1 MYDNSKGRKKGAIKS
16 GQTRLAMARDK
27 KFFFLVFFP
36 PHIKPIFSPSLYF
49 FQLLV
54 QREKKRERNLI
65 GLKSYNN
72 ITATPYW
79 PQEKRIIIL
88 INN

>member
-1 MYDNSKGRKKGAIKS
+1 
-16 GQTRLAMARDK
+16 MARDK
-27 KFFFLVFFP
+27 KFSLLFSSP
-36 PHIKPIFSPSLYF
+36 THIKPNFSPSLYF

-54 QREKKRERNLI
+54 QEKKKERNLI

-79 PQEKRIIIL
+79 PQEEEA
-88 INN
+88 